1 VTTININDA
10 AHRVALSVQVH
21 GGATESVVVGIQSP
35 NSGYAVSL
43 PGYEKVEHVWVE
55 FTSRLHKTA
64 HFRNMADAYAER
76 HRNLLTQPG
85 HYLGA
90 WVDGDR
96 LVFDI
101 TQVVPELAVAV
112 RLGVER
118 KQDAIYSFATGNE
131 IQLKSARV
139 STLTAEQ
146 ETAWALIRDIK
157 AESLFTVVGRTEY
170 DSLHDE
176 LAAPVPRDHDAYRSG
191 A

>member
-1 VTTININDA
+1 MTTININDA
-10 AHRVALSVQVH
+10 AHRVALSVQAH
-21 GGATESVVVGIQSP
+21 GGATESVVVGLQSP
-35 NSGYAVSL
+35 TSGYAVSL
-43 PGYEKVEHVWVE
+43 PGYEKSESLRGVV

-64 HFRNMADAYAER
+64 HFRNLADAYAER

-85 HYLGA
+85 NYLGA

-101 TQVVPELAVAV
+101 SQVVPELAVAV

-131 IQLKSARV
+131 IQTKPGRV

-146 ETAWALIRDIK
+146 ETAWAIVREISYAFGYPTNPTEPSPFELVDIR
-157 AESLFTVVGRTEY
+157 AY

-176 LAAPVPRDHDAYRSG
+176 LR
-191 A
+191 